1 MSILPATTNFTFSA
15 SQSVHL
21 FTETAS
27 QDYID
32 FDLLAASTAEPF
44 INCVATILQSLLSL
58 SSAIIHR
65 FGFTTSL
72 YVFTLMQIQ
81 MLVIRSA
88 HFVFI
93 CLQWMRFSVREGLS
107 T

>member
-1 MSILPATTNFTFSA
+1 MSILPATANFTFSA

-27 QDYID
+27 QDYVD

-72 YVFTLMQIQ
+72 SIFS
-81 MLVIRSA
+81 LVVVII
-88 HFVFI
+88 VI
-93 CLQWMRFSVREGLS
+93 
-107 T
+107 